1 MAILN
6 KDDLNCYYNSRIQ
19 FAAVWLPVRKSQKL
33 RRRNEILPFFQE
45 WLLQFGCNIV
55 RSDIDQM
62 YRLNDWLGV
71 DTRNDVIT
79 FESDKHLV
87 MFKLKFSNKN

>member
-6 KDDLNCYYNSRIQ
+6 KDDLDCYYNARIQ

-33 RRRNEILPFFQE
+33 RKYDEIQPFFQE

-55 RSDIDQM
+55 RSNISEM
-62 YRLNDWLGV
+62 FRMNDWLGV
-71 DTRNDVIT
+71 DTRNDDIT

-87 MFKLKFSNKN
+87 LFKLKFSNKG